1 MTLLRAGQIAV
12 TRQNAVRV
20 GTLTVCVATLDR
32 ARRQRLREPKGD
44 QEQNTHLPRTNGML
58 AGSLRRRPRTERE
71 SGTKVAPKR
80 RERSVGG
87 KCPGPLS
94 QAWLVSSPMAGG
106 TEGNLWVKILVGG
119 FVGVAAA
126 TALEKSHTGP
136 HWLVAALLALGGLAV
151 VFGSCEAMIKCVEGV
166 AARLRLNKFVAGTMA
181 GLASNVPEL
190 VMLGFVIAKEPR
202 VGFIVVAFTL
212 HVGAMTFGIYSGLLP
227 RDATGHAKLP
237 EPLVKLSTDLYA
249 GAGGAFLAMGL
260 LMVLMY
266 SFDDGHGNKVALT
279 SIDLYVIG
287 FALLSV
293 MAVALTRM
301 VKRFSG
307 STDNAG
313 EIQVP
318 IAPNSDAEPETSET
332 DADKA
337 KAAQAEAVPEGAPSL
352 GAIIGY
358 GLLGVATA
366 VIGGHAVGDF
376 ADILVGAL
384 TAAGHSEMLGALIL
398 SVFATAGAT
407 AMIAAAH
414 AKGMYDIALANVSG
428 AVTQVPFVVLPL
440 VLILIGLFAHTGVT
454 PAPPEFA
461 LAIDLETTS
470 VIIMAFPPMLIL
482 WKAIQDDGFV
492 NWVETAVMV
501 AIFGLTIYFLAAH
514 G

>member
-1 MTLLRAGQIAV
+1 
-12 TRQNAVRV
+12 
-20 GTLTVCVATLDR
+20 
-32 ARRQRLREPKGD
+32 
-44 QEQNTHLPRTNGML
+44 
-58 AGSLRRRPRTERE
+58 
-71 SGTKVAPKR
+71 
-80 RERSVGG
+80 
-87 KCPGPLS
+87 
-94 QAWLVSSPMAGG
+94 MAGG
-106 TEGNLWVKILVGG
+106 TEGNLWVKILVAG
-119 FVGVAAA
+119 FVGVGAA
-126 TALEKSHTGP
+126 TAMEKTHTGP
-136 HWLVAALLALGGLAV
+136 HWLVATLLALGGLAV

-266 SFDDGHGNKVALT
+266 SFDDGKGHKVALT
-279 SIDLYVIG
+279 SVDLYVIG
-287 FALLSV
+287 GALLSV

-301 VKRFSG
+301 VTRFSG
-307 STDNAG
+307 PADDAGDSESSAAAKQAVRTKAEADADADAEEADSAPDSAKAPDSTKAAENG
-313 EIQVP
+313 
-318 IAPNSDAEPETSET
+318 SDA
-332 DADKA
+332 
-337 KAAQAEAVPEGAPSL
+337 VPSV
-352 GAIIGY
+352 GAIVGF

-366 VIGGHAVGDF
+366 VVGGHAVGDF

-384 TAAGHSEMLGALIL
+384 TAAGYSEMLGALIL

-428 AVTQVPFVVLPL
+428 AVTQVPFVVLPM
-440 VLILIGLFAHTGVT
+440 VLILIGVFAHTGVT

-470 VIIMAFPPMLIL
+470 VIVMAFPPMLIL
-482 WKAIQDDGFV
+482 WKAIQDDGYV